1 MNAFENLGYAASNE
15 LAPDA
20 WKDYMLGNLDKQDQ
34 YQQERL
40 NQYVALQE
48 RARAKRIRQNQIAGI
63 KSALGSVGQIAGQF
77 GAGAETPLGTTG
89 ALTTASGATI
99 TPSPALPDFTQEEA
113 DILGMNK
120 SYKKQPS
127 WMSIWENQ

>member
-48 RARAKRIRQNQIAGI
+48 RARAKRKNQKKANQTESDSWDKVGIGKRGADSRAIRG
-63 KSALGSVGQIAGQF
+63 GG
-77 GAGAETPLGTTG
+77 
-89 ALTTASGATI
+89 
-99 TPSPALPDFTQEEA
+99 
-113 DILGMNK
+113 
-120 SYKKQPS
+120 
-127 WMSIWENQ
+127 

>member
-48 RARAKRIRQNQIAGI
+48 RARAKRIRQNQIAGM
-63 KSALGSVGQIAGQF
+63 KSSFNAALSAF
-77 GAGAETPLGTTG
+77 GGASAGASIIGGTE
-89 ALTTASGATI
+89 LTDQMQTSLEPTNVLDQSA
-99 TPSPALPDFTQEEA
+99 PSFTDFMKQ
-113 DILGMNK
+113 
-120 SYKKQPS
+120 KQPN
-127 WMSIWENQ
+127 WNQLFSSDEFMRNQ